1 MISSLGFFI
10 LNNFRLSVLIIDCLL
25 NGAWFLANS
34 PLLVNFNFLELIWH
48 KSALPSIHLHEY
60 IFHILFS

>member
-10 LNNFRLSVLIIDCLL
+10 LNNFRLSVLITHCLL

-34 PLLVNFNFLELIWH
+34 PLLVNFNFLELI
-48 KSALPSIHLHEY
+48 
-60 IFHILFS
+60 